1 MIFIEGRR
9 MCPALENP
17 EHGLIHGN
25 HFWEGENVSFSC
37 KPGFSLTGSSD
48 RHFSLNGTWT
58 EENLSASYLV
68 NMIKVMLSKYF
79 VSSSASYLPSE
90 IYGK

>member
-17 EHGLIHGN
+17 EHGLIYGN
-25 HFWEGENVSFSC
+25 RFWEGENVYFRC

-48 RHFSLNGTWT
+48 RHCSLNGTWT
-58 EENLSASYLV
+58 EEKPKCIVLGKYDKSDAFKIFRLQFCFLS
-68 NMIKVMLSKYF
+68 SK
-79 VSSSASYLPSE
+79 
-90 IYGK
+90 